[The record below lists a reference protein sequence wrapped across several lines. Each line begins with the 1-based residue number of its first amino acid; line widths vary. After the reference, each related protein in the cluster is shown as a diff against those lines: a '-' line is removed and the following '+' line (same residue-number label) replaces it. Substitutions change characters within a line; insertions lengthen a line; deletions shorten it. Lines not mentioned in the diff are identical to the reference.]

1 MSTSNRPL
9 SPHLQVYRPQL
20 TSVLSILHRITGLM
34 LCAGTVLL
42 TAWLLALASGP
53 DTFDS
58 MQSVL
63 GSIPGRLV
71 LFGFTLALCF
81 HFCAGIR
88 HLFWDT
94 GRGFELSTAY
104 ASGKAVIVGTVVLS
118 VALWLIG
125 YAGGQ

>member
-20 TSVLSILHRITGLM
+20 TSVLSILHRITGLI

-42 TAWLLALASGP
+42 TACLLALAGGP
-53 DTFDS
+53 DTFAS

-104 ASGKAVIVGTVVLS
+104 ASGKAVIAATVVLS
-118 VALWLIG
+118 VALWIIG
-125 YAGGQ
+125 YTGGQ